1 MKGAFGGRRGI
12 FHTGITGMGGTGGIM
27 GTIGT
32 AYGIM
37 GICIGVLWA
46 PPPRPRRPESVTVW
60 VIASPDMAIAA
71 SRPL

>member
-46 PPPRPRRPESVTVW
+46 RESDCRLEEVDTTE
-60 VIASPDMAIAA
+60 AG
-71 SRPL
+71 L

>member
-1 MKGAFGGRRGI
+1 
-12 FHTGITGMGGTGGIM
+12 MGGTGGIM

-46 PPPRPRRPESVTVW
+46 RESDCRLEEVDTTE
-60 VIASPDMAIAA
+60 AG
-71 SRPL
+71 L

>member
-1 MKGAFGGRRGI
+1 
-12 FHTGITGMGGTGGIM
+12 M

-46 PPPRPRRPESVTVW
+46 RESDCRLEEVDTTEAMWTRKSTRKQTCHVSWWDPEHATIHIIV
-60 VIASPDMAIAA
+60 A
-71 SRPL
+71 